1 MLLGL
6 MRDLKKLQRALV
18 ALVFLAVPLALVGVI
33 VLVQQEFQQTRSLR
47 ASVEQSIAARGYLL
61 DVLSQHQDIE
71 SGQRGFVLTG
81 NRAFL
86 QPYDD
91 GRARA
96 RQLLASSPSL
106 SETARAL
113 ALDLRRLR
121 DLSRAKIAFADK
133 TVALVENG
141 DLAGARR
148 MVATGEG
155 KRLMDALRTTIAT
168 LDSREA
174 AHLAQLTS
182 ARDHNRMIL
191 ERTINL
197 TLGSLALIL
206 TALTYV
212 VWRTLRHRQAAIIR
226 AKGLSDRHRAILN
239 SAVDGM
245 MVLDETGTIR
255 EANPSVSRL
264 FGYGSDDL
272 VGMHNTAL
280 MANPATLEDSNAWLR
295 SLDSAGV
302 GGMGGRQDFIGRRA
316 DGTTL
321 ATDVSV
327 ARFEDDG
334 RPCYVAVV
342 RDVTERKRIEQM
354 KTEFVSTVSHEL
366 RTPLTSIGGSLGLLA
381 AGAAGPLGDK
391 AARLVS
397 IAHSNCERLVRL
409 INDILD
415 IEKIESGN
423 IQFDLRRM
431 SIGPLVERTMAANA
445 AFGDAHAVKVRT
457 HMPPWPIVVLGD
469 PDRLE
474 QLLTNLLSNAIK
486 HSPEGGPVD
495 VRLEAV
501 GGIARIEVSDRG
513 AGVPVAFRSRIFRK
527 FAMADNS
534 DSRGRGGTGLGLA
547 IAREIAERH
556 DGSIGFTDRDDGGT
570 TFFVELPLA
579 DCLDVAS
586 GPDWESGLPVLLHL
600 DDDHDCLSVIA
611 SAFAGRASVI
621 SVASVAEA
629 KRAIAAQSFA
639 GVIVD
644 VVVPPL
650 SGLDL
655 VPDLRS
661 AAPGLPIVVFTALDD
676 APQAA
681 EVDAVLFKGR
691 TSFST
696 LVETMMALVGRAARE
711 AA

>member
-1 MLLGL
+1 MSD
-6 MRDLKKLQRALV
+6 RKNAQRALISAV
-18 ALVFLAVPLALVGVI
+18 YLAVPLALIAVFS
-33 VLVQQEFQQTRSLR
+33 LVQQEFQQTRSLL
-47 ASVEQSIAARGYLL
+47 ASVERSAGLRLYLL
-61 DVLSQHQDIE
+61 DVLSKHQDIE
-71 SGQRGFVLTG
+71 AGQRGFVLTG
-81 NRAFL
+81 NRTFL
-86 QPYDD
+86 RPYIE
-91 GRARA
+91 GRAQAQR
-96 RQLLASSPSL
+96 LLANAPSL
-106 SETARAL
+106 SGPDRAS
-113 ALDLRRLR
+113 ALDLDPLR
-121 DLSRAKIAFADK
+121 DVSRAKIAFADN
-133 TVALVENG
+133 TVALAKNG

-148 MVATGEG
+148 MVAQGEG
-155 KRLMDALRTTIAT
+155 KRLMDALRTRIAA
-168 LDSREA
+168 LDSHEA
-174 AHLAQLTS
+174 AHLAQLTT

-191 ERTINL
+191 ERTINF
-197 TLGSLALIL
+197 TLGALALIL
-206 TALTYV
+206 LALTYG
-212 VWRTLRHRQAAIIR
+212 VWRTLRQREAAIVR
-226 AKGLSDRHRAILN
+226 ANGLGERHRAILN

-245 MVLDETGTIR
+245 MVLDEGGTIR
-255 EANPSVSRL
+255 EANPSVTRL
-264 FGYGSDDL
+264 FGYGDEQL

-280 MANPATLEDSNAWLR
+280 MAKPPRLEDSNAWLR
-295 SLDSAGV
+295 TVDAAGN
-302 GGMGGRQDFIGRRA
+302 GGLGGRQEFIGRRA

-327 ARFEDDG
+327 ARFDDDG
-334 RPCYVAVV
+334 SACYVAVV

-354 KTEFVSTVSHEL
+354 KAEFVSTVSHEL

-391 AARLVS
+391 AARLVA

-415 IEKIESGN
+415 IEKIESGKM
-423 IQFDLRRM
+423 QFDLRRM
-431 SIGPLVERTMAANA
+431 AVGPLVERTVAANA
-445 AFGDAHAVKVRT
+445 AFGEAHSVAVST
-457 HMPPWPIVVLGD
+457 HMPSWPIAVLGD

-486 HSPEGGPVD
+486 HSPEGGMVD
-495 VRLEAV
+495 VRIDATATS
-501 GGIARIEVSDRG
+501 ARIEVSDRG
-513 AGVPVAFRSRIFRK
+513 AGVPADFRERIFHK

-556 DGSIGFTDRDDGGT
+556 DGSIGFIDRDGGGT

-579 DCLDVAS
+579 DRLAVAVDPE
-586 GPDWESGLPVLLHL
+586 PDQGLPILLHL

-611 SAFAGRASVI
+611 SAFAGRASVV

-629 KRAIAAQSFA
+629 KRALALQSFA

-655 VPDLRS
+655 VPDLRA

-676 APQAA
+676 APPAVG
-681 EVDAVLFKGR
+681 VDAVLVKGR

>member
-1 MLLGL
+1 

-18 ALVFLAVPLALVGVI
+18 TLVFLAVPLALVGVF
-33 VLVQQEFQQTRSLR
+33 VLVQQEFQQTRSLKV
-47 ASVEQSIAARGYLL
+47 SVEETAAARRYLL

-71 SGQRGFVLTG
+71 VGQRGFVLTG

-86 QPYDD
+86 QPYSD

-96 RQLLASSPSL
+96 RQLLANNSTL
-106 SETARAL
+106 SETGSAST
-113 ALDLRRLR
+113 LDLRRLR

-141 DLAGARR
+141 DPSGARR
-148 MVATGEG
+148 MVAAGEG
-155 KRLMDALRTTIAT
+155 RRLMDALRMTIAT

-174 AHLAQLTS
+174 AHLAQLTT
-182 ARDHNRMIL
+182 AHDHNRMIL

-197 TLGSLALIL
+197 TLGALALIL

-212 VWRTLRHRQAAIIR
+212 VWRTLRQRQAAILR

-245 MVLDETGTIR
+245 MVLDEKGTIR

-280 MANPATLEDSNAWLR
+280 MANPPTLEDSNAWLR
-295 SLDSAGV
+295 SLDSTGAG
-302 GGMGGRQDFIGRRA
+302 GLGGRQDFIGRRA

-327 ARFEDDG
+327 ARFDDDG

-415 IEKIESGN
+415 IEKIESGKM
-423 IQFDLRRM
+423 QFDRRRM
-431 SIGPLVERTMAANA
+431 SLGPLVERSVGANA
-445 AFGDAHAVKVRT
+445 AFGDAHAVRVRT
-457 HMPPWPIVVLGD
+457 QMPPWPIAVFGD

-474 QLLTNLLSNAIK
+474 QLLTNLLSNAMK
-486 HSPEGGPVD
+486 HSPEGGTVD
-495 VRLEAV
+495 VRVEAA

-513 AGVPVAFRSRIFRK
+513 AGVPAAFRSRIFRK

-556 DGSIGFTDRDDGGT
+556 DGSIGFIDRDEGGT

-586 GPDWESGLPVLLHL
+586 APDPDSGLPVLLHL

-681 EVDAVLFKGR
+681 EVDAVLVKGR

>member
-1 MLLGL
+1 M
-6 MRDLKKLQRALV
+6 KKLQRALV
-18 ALVFLAVPLALVGVI
+18 TLVFLAVPLALVGMF

-47 ASVEQSIAARGYLL
+47 ASVEQSAAARRYLVE
-61 DVLSQHQDIE
+61 VLSQHQDIE

-81 NRAFL
+81 DRAFL

-96 RQLLASSPSL
+96 RLLLASSPSL
-106 SETARAL
+106 SERAPAL
-113 ALDLRRLR
+113 ALDLRRLH

-141 DLAGARR
+141 DLAGARG
-148 MVATGEG
+148 MIAAGEG

-168 LDSREA
+168 LGSREE

-197 TLGSLALIL
+197 TLGALALIL

-212 VWRTLRHRQAAIIR
+212 IWRTLRHRQVAILR
-226 AKGLSDRHRAILN
+226 VKGLSDRHRAILN

-245 MVLDETGTIR
+245 MVLDEMGTIR

-264 FGYGSDDL
+264 FGYRSDDL

-280 MANPATLEDSNAWLR
+280 MANPPTLEDSNAWLR
-295 SLDSAGV
+295 SLDSTGV
-302 GGMGGRQDFIGRRA
+302 GFGGRQDFIGRRA

-327 ARFEDDG
+327 ARFDDDG

-415 IEKIESGN
+415 IEKIESGKM
-423 IQFDLRRM
+423 QFDRRRM
-431 SIGPLVERTMAANA
+431 SLGPLVERTVGANA
-445 AFGDAHAVKVRT
+445 AFGDAHAVRMHT
-457 HMPPWPIVVLGD
+457 HMPPWPIAVLGD

-486 HSPEGGPVD
+486 HSPEGGTVD
-495 VRLEAV
+495 VRVEAA
-501 GGIARIEVSDRG
+501 GGTARIDVSDRG
-513 AGVPVAFRSRIFRK
+513 AGVPADFRHRIFRK
-527 FAMADNS
+527 FAMADSS

-547 IAREIAERH
+547 ISREIAERH
-556 DGSIGFTDRDDGGT
+556 DGSISFIDREGGGT
-570 TFFVELPLA
+570 TFSVELPMA

-586 GPDWESGLPVLLHL
+586 GPDQDSQLPVLLHL

-611 SAFAGRASVI
+611 SAFAGRASVV
-621 SVASVAEA
+621 SVSSVSEA
-629 KRAIAAQSFA
+629 KRAIAAKTFA

-681 EVDAVLFKGR
+681 EVDAVLVKGR